1 MCPSKSRKPSPNS
14 SPRATSLKNQRIPRI
29 DTVQPQQDSRLPTT
43 NNQERIAAISTQI
56 TTQSKMPF
64 LVSQYYQQCMEADD
78 FSTVVASVA
87 STEFAPDFYR
97 ATGFPQPA
105 LKTTTSS
112 PSSLKRGR
120 SFESA
125 ASKPEQQPRK
135 RAKKLQTSTKPSP
148 IRLRL
153 TQPRPPPTG
162 IKLRLRNPA
171 AKPEPIKIRLRNP
184 AINSKQT
191 LKIRRPKHSPPPNKV
206 WFFRNQEGKWCD
218 ATNDKDEAQWL
229 REVFACARWIKG
241 VEESRPTSRLL
252 RSGARMPRKEE
263 ESWQKNLCGW
273 DAELRPEDAL
283 GE

>member
-1 MCPSKSRKPSPNS
+1 VCPLKSRKPSANS
-14 SPRATSLKNQRIPRI
+14 SSCATSLKNQQIPRLH
-29 DTVQPQQDSRLPTT
+29 TVQPQQDSQPPRT
-43 NNQERIAAISTQI
+43 NNQERIATISIQI

-64 LVSQYYQQCMEADD
+64 LVSQYYQHCMEADD

-87 STEFAPDFYR
+87 STEFASAFYR
-97 ATGFPQPA
+97 ATGFPRPA

-112 PSSLKRGR
+112 RSSLKRGR
-120 SFESA
+120 SPESA
-125 ASKPEQQPRK
+125 ASEPEHQPRK

-171 AKPEPIKIRLRNP
+171 ARPQPIKIRLRNP
-184 AINSKQT
+184 AVNFKQT
-191 LKIRRPKHSPPPNKV
+191 LKTRRPKRSPPNKV
-206 WFFRNQEGKWCD
+206 WFFRNQEGKWCG
-218 ATNDKDEAQWL
+218 ATNDQDEAQWL

-252 RSGARMPRKEE
+252 RNGARMPRTEE
-263 ESWQKNLCGW
+263 EGWQKNLCGW

-283 GE
+283 GV